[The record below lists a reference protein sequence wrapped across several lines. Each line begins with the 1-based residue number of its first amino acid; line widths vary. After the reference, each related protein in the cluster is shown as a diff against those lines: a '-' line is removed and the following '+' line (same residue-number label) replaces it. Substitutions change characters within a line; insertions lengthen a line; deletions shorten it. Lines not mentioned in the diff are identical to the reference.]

1 MLYQLLQLI
10 MLLLHILMQMR
21 HGREKLGLL
30 LQLIPKKDLLKM
42 ALIPIM
48 LDIWKIVTMQL
59 VISRLLFQRMAI
71 HGQDGILQNQTVL

>member
-1 MLYQLLQLI
+1 MLYQSLQLI

-30 LQLIPKKDLLKM
+30 LQLIPKKDLLKV

-48 LDIWKIVTMQL
+48 LDIWKIITMQL